1 MFDRLEEI
9 MKFQSK
15 TEIHYGQNSIDYVKT
30 LNARFAF
37 VVADKLMVKLELVKK
52 VTDLL
57 DLQGIPYEV
66 FDSIEPNPS
75 LETVKQG
82 LDKIIKSK
90 PDLLIAVGGGSVIDA
105 AKAIMYFC
113 IKTKEELIESD
124 AIRKPW
130 FVAIPTTSGTGSEV
144 TAFSVITDTQ
154 RQVKIPVVSTVMIP
168 DAAILDPEF
177 TRTVPPFVTADT
189 GMDVLVHAIETYVS
203 KEASDFTDI
212 YAKKAIRQVFTY
224 LVRAYK
230 NGNDMEARQM
240 MQEASCMAGIGFTN
254 AGLGVNHSLA
264 HAVGGLFKISHGRA
278 NAILLPTVIA
288 YNARLNNPLHSVAAR
303 YTTLAKAL
311 GFPADTEEEGVQ
323 SLVAAVQ
330 YLNRQLEI
338 PSCFEVHG
346 IDPVAY
352 KAQIDIMTKNA
363 MADTCT
369 PSNPRKPQPKDL
381 KDLLIEALY

>member
-1 MFDRLEEI
+1 

-15 TEIHYGQNSIDYVKT
+15 TEIHYGQHSIDYVKT
-30 LNARFAF
+30 LKARFAF

-75 LETVKQG
+75 LDTVKQG
-82 LDKIIKSK
+82 LDHIIKSK

-154 RQVKIPVVSTVMIP
+154 RQLKIPVVSTIMIP

-212 YAKKAIRQVFTY
+212 YAKKAIKQVFTY

-264 HAVGGLFKISHGRA
+264 HAVGGHFKISHGRA

-303 YTTLAKAL
+303 YTALAKAL

-323 SLVAAVQ
+323 SLIAAVQ

-346 IDPVAY
+346 IDPMAY

-363 MADTCT
+363 MEDTCT

-381 KDLLIEALY
+381 TDLLIKALY

>member
-1 MFDRLEEI
+1 

-15 TEIHYGQNSIDYVKT
+15 TEIHYGQNSIDYIKT

-37 VVADKLMVKLELVKK
+37 VVADELMVKLNMVKK

-57 DLQGIPYEV
+57 DQQGIPYEV

-75 LETVKQG
+75 LETVKLG
-82 LDKIIKSK
+82 LNKIIKSK
-90 PDLLIAVGGGSVIDA
+90 PDLMIAVGGGSVIDA

-113 IKTKEELIESD
+113 IKTKRELIEED

-144 TAFSVITDTQ
+144 TAFSVITDNQ
-154 RQVKIPVVSTVMIP
+154 RHVKIPVVSTIMIP

-224 LVRAYK
+224 LTRAY
-230 NGNDMEARQM
+230 NDGNDMEARQK

-254 AGLGVNHSLA
+254 AGLGVNHSMA

-278 NAILLPTVIA
+278 NAILLPMTIA
-288 YNARLNNPLHSVAAR
+288 YNARAGNPIHSIAKR
-303 YTTLAKAL
+303 YAKLAKSM
-311 GFPADTEEEGVQ
+311 GFPADTDEEGVQ
-323 SLVAAVQ
+323 SLIAAVH

-346 IDPVAY
+346 IDPIAY
-352 KAQIDIMTKNA
+352 KAQLDTMTKNA

-369 PSNPRKPQPKDL
+369 PSNPRKPQPEDL
-381 KDLLIEALY
+381 KDLLIKALY

>member
-1 MFDRLEEI
+1 

-15 TEIHYGQNSIDYVKT
+15 TEIHYGQNSIDYMKT
-30 LNARFAF
+30 LNAKFAF
-37 VVADKLMVKLELVKK
+37 VVADQLMVKLKLVKK

-57 DLQGIPYEV
+57 DQQSIPYEV

-75 LETVKQG
+75 LETVRKG
-82 LDKIIKSK
+82 LDRIIKTK
-90 PDLLIAVGGGSVIDA
+90 PDLLVAVGGGSVIDA

-113 IKTKEELIESD
+113 IKTKEELIDTD

-144 TAFSVITDTQ
+144 TAFSVVTDTQ
-154 RQVKIPVVSTVMIP
+154 RHIKIPLVNTMMIP

-212 YAKKAIRQVFTY
+212 YAKKAIKEVFTY

-230 NGNDMEARQM
+230 NGNDMEARQK

-254 AGLGVNHSLA
+254 AGLGINHSLA
-264 HAVGGLFKISHGRA
+264 HAVGGRFKISHGRT

-288 YNARLNNPLHSVAAR
+288 YNARLDNTLHSVAKR
-303 YTTLAKAL
+303 YATLAREL
-311 GFPADTEEEGVQ
+311 GFPASTDEEGVR
-323 SLVAAVQ
+323 SLIAAVK

-338 PSCFEVHG
+338 PSCFEVYG
-346 IDPVAY
+346 IEPSAY
-352 KAQIDIMTKNA
+352 KAQIEIMTKNA

-369 PSNPRKPQPKDL
+369 PSNPRKPQPEDL
-381 KDLLIEALY
+381 KDLLIKALY